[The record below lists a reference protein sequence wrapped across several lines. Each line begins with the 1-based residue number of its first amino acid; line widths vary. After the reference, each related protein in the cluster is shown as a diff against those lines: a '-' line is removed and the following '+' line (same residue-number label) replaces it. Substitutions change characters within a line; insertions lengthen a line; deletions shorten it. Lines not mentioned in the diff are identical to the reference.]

1 MTKIVSI
8 NSSPKLGKDNIFI
21 YLWKSYRS
29 LNLFFRLYILTAIL
43 ITIASWFF
51 VNNTQIFRPHAITP
65 TINSVYFSY
74 DLTFGHNVKVKLIDI
89 NNNPVRNT
97 EVILYPSPLV
107 SVTDHNGEAEFTDV
121 SSGSHLAVIKDRD
134 GEVTK
139 EISVGNSTVS
149 EYTIKLNSA
158 YDDDLLR
165 ILYVFLAILMLIV
178 IGILALK
185 RKSNSASKEYG
196 K

>member
-1 MTKIVSI
+1 M
-8 NSSPKLGKDNIFI
+8 
-21 YLWKSYRS
+21 
-29 LNLFFRLYILTAIL
+29 
-43 ITIASWFF
+43 
-51 VNNTQIFRPHAITP
+51 
-65 TINSVYFSY
+65 
-74 DLTFGHNVKVKLIDI
+74 TFGHNVKIKLIDI

-107 SVTDHNGEAEFTDV
+107 SVTDRNGEAFFTDV
-121 SSGSHLAVIKDRD
+121 SSGSHLAVIKVRD

-139 EISVGNSTVS
+139 EISVGNSSVG

-158 YDDDLLR
+158 YDNDLLR
-165 ILYVFLAILMLIV
+165 ILYAFLAILMLIV
-178 IGILALK
+178 IGILVLR

>member
-21 YLWKSYRS
+21 YLWKSYGS

-43 ITIASWFF
+43 ITVASFFF
-51 VNNTQIFRPHAITP
+51 VNNIQIFRPHAITP

-74 DLTFGHNVKVKLIDI
+74 DLTFGHNVKIKLIDADS
-89 NNNPVRNT
+89 NPVRNT
-97 EVILYPSPLV
+97 EVVLYPSPLV
-107 SVTDHNGEAEFTDV
+107 SITDRNGETTFTDV
-121 SSGSHLAVIKDRD
+121 SSGSHLAVIKLRD

-139 EISVGNSTVS
+139 EISVGNSSVG
-149 EYTIKLNSA
+149 EYTIKLNST
-158 YDDDLLR
+158 YDNDLLR
-165 ILYVFLAILMLIV
+165 ILYIFLAILMIIV
-178 IGILALK
+178 IGILVLK
-185 RKSNSASKEYG
+185 RKSNSAAIAYG